1 MNTLSHVLTA
11 IAMLASAVIYGTD
24 VFAAVVLH
32 PALAHVDDEALTSTM
47 GYVHDYGDRRLPAPG
62 ALGLVAATLGTVAVA
77 LAGHAAVTAAN
88 ATAVGALVVW
98 LILYGRV
105 SAPVNRQLTTAAHDG
120 YTLPNVRALQRRWDG
135 VINARA
141 ILQMLALAALC
152 AGLSLS

>member
-11 IAMLASAVIYGTD
+11 IAVLASAVIYGTD

-62 ALGLVAATLGTVAVA
+62 ALGLVAATLGTVAAA

-88 ATAVGALVVW
+88 ATAVAPIAAIAL
-98 LILYGRV
+98 
-105 SAPVNRQLTTAAHDG
+105 
-120 YTLPNVRALQRRWDG
+120 RAMFDARR
-135 VINARA
+135 
-141 ILQMLALAALC
+141 
-152 AGLSLS
+152 